1 MSVLKSP
8 GDKVDIGYI
17 FVKTKVVP
25 FTAVLGC
32 FFVCCLAVTTHV
44 QAQSNLT
51 LRVMAANTT
60 SGTLQSYEAA
70 GIRIFQGLN
79 PDIVA
84 VQEFQY
90 GGSSTSNDLR
100 TLVNTAF
107 DASYSFYVEP
117 TGNIPNGIISRYP
130 IITAGSWDD
139 TQVSDRGFAWAQIDL
154 PGTND
159 LYVVSVH
166 LLTSGS
172 GVRNTEA
179 TNLKALIQA
188 NFPADAWII
197 VGGDCNTDT
206 RSEACI
212 STFKTFLSDTPIPT
226 DAESGGNEDTNA
238 GRNKPYDYVL
248 PSFSLTN
255 FLTPSVVGTRTFPK
269 GLVFDSRVYS
279 PLSDVS
285 PVQSGDSGVSGM
297 QHMAVIK
304 DFLIPVGAAST
315 NPPSITTQPLSQTN
329 AFGGNVTFTVV
340 AAGASPLAY
349 QWRFFGTNISG
360 ATATSY
366 SLTNIQPTHAGN
378 YTVVVTNAVGS
389 ITSAVATLTVN
400 ATPFINSQPQSL
412 SVNLGA
418 NAAFNVTA
426 AGGTPLFYQWRFAGN
441 DILGATTSSYTRSN
455 AQPADAGNYTVV
467 VTNYAGSVTSAI
479 AALTVNVTPAGIIA
493 QWNFNSPTADASTQ
507 TGTLT
512 PSVGSGTAAYVGGA
526 AAASSGEF
534 AGGSSADPAAS
545 DNSGWNTSTYPA
557 ATTGNKTR
565 GVQFDVNTSGK
576 QNIVVTWSSQS
587 SNAGNKYARLQYTT
601 NGTTYFDFP
610 TATTNGTSFTS
621 KTNDLSSFAG
631 VNNNPAFAIRI
642 LSEFE
647 STATGNAN
655 ASYVAANAPSTTYNT
670 TGTMRYDMVTISGS
684 TIVIGTAPIITNQP
698 AGQVATQGTNVTFFV
713 GADGTLPLN
722 YQWRFNL
729 ANINGATSSSY
740 TRSNVQPAHVG
751 NYSVIVSNSAGF
763 TTSTN
768 AALTLVIPQP
778 VLTMPLAGVM
788 QWQGLSN
795 LTYTI
800 QSNTNL
806 AQTNWTT
813 LGTATSPDATLFFT
827 NTPATNTE
835 RYYRVVYP

>member
-1 MSVLKSP
+1 
-8 GDKVDIGYI
+8 
-17 FVKTKVVP
+17 
-25 FTAVLGC
+25 
-32 FFVCCLAVTTHV
+32 
-44 QAQSNLT
+44 
-51 LRVMAANTT
+51 MAANTT
-60 SGTLQSYEAA
+60 SGNFSSYQDP
-70 GIRIFQGLN
+70 GIRIFQGLK

-84 VQEFQY
+84 IQEFRY
-90 GGSSTSNDLR
+90 NASASDENLR
-100 TLVNTAF
+100 LLVDTAF
-107 DASYSFYVEP
+107 GTNFYYYREP
-117 TGNIPNGIISRYP
+117 YTSGGDIPNGIVSRWP
-130 IITAGSWDD
+130 IIASNSWDD
-139 TQVSDRGFAWAQIDL
+139 VSAPNRGFAWALIDL

-166 LLTSGS
+166 LLTSSS
-172 GVRNTEA
+172 GTRATEA
-179 TNLKALIQA
+179 AQLKSLIQSE
-188 NFPADAWII
+188 FPANAWVIL
-197 VGGDCNTDT
+197 GGDMNTGDRGET
-206 RSEACI
+206 AI
-212 STFKTFLSDTPIPT
+212 DTFKTFLSDSPIP
-226 DAESGGNEDTNA
+226 DDGVASPNQKEGTNA
-238 GRNKPYDYVL
+238 NRDNPYDYVL

-255 FLTPSVVGTRTFPK
+255 FLAPAVVGSRTFPK
-269 GLVFDSRVYS
+269 GLVFDSRVYT
-279 PLSDVS
+279 PLTNAPGVLQSDS
-285 PVQSGDSGVSGM
+285 DADNM

-304 DFLIPVGAAST
+304 DFLIPIGGANT
-315 NPPSITTQPLSQTN
+315 NPPSIATQPLSQTN
-329 AFGGNVTFTVV
+329 AFGGNATFTVTATG
-340 AAGASPLAY
+340 AAPLSY
-349 QWRFFGTNISG
+349 QWRFFGTNISS
-360 ATATSY
+360 ATASSY
-366 SLTNIQPTHAGN
+366 ALTNLQPTNAGD
-378 YTVVVTNAVGS
+378 YTVVITNAVGS

-400 ATPFINSQPQSL
+400 AAPFINSQPQSL

-441 DILGATTSSYTRSN
+441 EILGATNSSFTRSN

-467 VTNYAGSVTSAI
+467 VTNYAGSVTSVI
-479 AALTVNVTPAGIIA
+479 AALTVNVTPPGIIA
-493 QWNFNSPTADASTQ
+493 QWNFNSVAPDASTG

-512 PSVGSGTAAYVGGA
+512 PSIGSGTVSYVSGA
-526 AAASSGEF
+526 AAAGSGEF

-557 ATTGNKTR
+557 ATVGNKTR
-565 GVQFDVNTSGK
+565 GVQVDVNTSGK

-601 NGTTYFDFP
+601 NSTTYFDFP

-621 KTNDLSSFAG
+621 KTNDLSGFAG

-655 ASYVAANAPSTTYNT
+655 ASYVAANAPATTYNT

-684 TIVIGTAPIITNQP
+684 PIVSGTAPVITNQP
-698 AGQVATQGTNVTFFV
+698 TGQATAQGASATFSV
-713 GADGTLPLN
+713 GADGTAPLN

-729 ANINGATSSSY
+729 ADISGATSSSY
-740 TRSNVQPAHVG
+740 TRSNVQPTHVG

-768 AALTLVIPQP
+768 APLSLIIPQP
-778 VLTMPLAGVM
+778 VLTTLTPGIL

-795 LTYTI
+795 LTYTV
-800 QSNTNL
+800 QTSTNL
-806 AQTNWTT
+806 TQTNWPT
-813 LGTATSPDATLFFT
+813 LGTATAPTTTLFFT